1 MRPLLEFRDELHFST
16 LPENKASYRN
26 HKRRSGRISFQTVY
40 EKDKGRTNEIELN
53 TEGIG
58 KNIPGPYWL
67 DVRKKWLKNLLIIEK
82 NIKENGRTIE
92 LISRPELEI
101 IRREWINDPNEP
113 DWEDSLPKIFQ
124 EVYPNDEIEWKAN
137 DLGFFGLEGLDLVNK
152 VSKEIKISPE
162 LIKKIID
169 IEVESSGLGS
179 RRGISNKIESMLKKD
194 WDSIE
199 NVFESKKITTD
210 ATNEFK
216 SKRGK
221 RSI

>member
-1 MRPLLEFRDELHFST
+1 MCIRDS
-16 LPENKASYRN
+16 
-26 HKRRSGRISFQTVY
+26 
-40 EKDKGRTNEIELN
+40 
-53 TEGIG
+53 
-58 KNIPGPYWL
+58 
-67 DVRKKWLKNLLIIEK
+67 
-82 NIKENGRTIE
+82 
-92 LISRPELEI
+92 
-101 IRREWINDPNEP
+101 
-113 DWEDSLPKIFQ
+113 FQ

-216 SKRGK
+216 SKRDNFK
-221 RSI
+221 ELLNQYNQ